1 MSSIVNP
8 EFIENMKKK
17 FRERGMKDSI
27 RMVGGPQAMTKH
39 FFDGDITEMLKFFN
53 ERPYFLDLNSRTN
66 IPQMYINK
74 YVFDY
79 LGLKPVP
86 SVESQYYLGTFDV
99 PIDSDNSETVFLDVF
114 SNNPRMRRGTGLS
127 LLVDDNYGKVW
138 MKDSGDEDIFFFGDR
153 FDSRDS
159 IKLPSDF
166 MVQWVHDNIIRKYNL

>member
-8 EFIENMKKK
+8 EFIENVKKK
-17 FRERGMKDSI
+17 FREMGMKDSI

-79 LGLKPVP
+79 LGLKPIP

-114 SNNPRMRRGTGLS
+114 SNNPRKGNE
-127 LLVDDNYGKVW
+127 NYGRVW

-166 MVQWVHDNIIRKYNL
+166 MVKWVHDKIIEKYNL